1 MHFDI
6 KIMFLQQLNKLHGGG
21 RNFKRLNK
29 FPCIMGLSLKWA
41 LATGKVQH
49 QPCAHS
55 TYTI

>member
-29 FPCIMGLSLKWA
+29 FPCIMGLSLK
-41 LATGKVQH
+41 
-49 QPCAHS
+49 
-55 TYTI
+55 